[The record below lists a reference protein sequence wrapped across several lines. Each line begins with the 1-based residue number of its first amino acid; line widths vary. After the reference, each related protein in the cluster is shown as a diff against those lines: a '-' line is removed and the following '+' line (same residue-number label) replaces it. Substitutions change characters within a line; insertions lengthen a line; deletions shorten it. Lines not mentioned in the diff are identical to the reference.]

1 MLSTLPLALL
11 QVPGVLNSPLGTLF
25 AAIVALL
32 VIITVGRVVLSVAW
46 KLLVVAGIG
55 VGVLYAA
62 SLVV

>member
-11 QVPGVLNSPLGTLF
+11 QVPGVLNSPLGKLF